1 MKQVKSFVIFIS
13 FLIIVVADDGF
24 GQVNTEK
31 FRKHA
36 KTEGFIFSVGFGF
49 GFSGGNSDYVSADAT
64 ARVDYN
70 GKRNNAFLVGNFD
83 YRESNRQKAVHKG
96 FLHLRGIR
104 PMTSK
109 LALEG
114 FLQQQFDQFLLLNDR
129 KLIGSSLRIRTM
141 DFISAKDTITG
152 LSSYLGL
159 GIMYE
164 REIYNVGVETEEL
177 VKKEPLRITSYLTFD
192 YAISERINC
201 WAVGY
206 FQPKVDRLDNFKTV
220 LETGMEIWIIGRL
233 FFTFDLGYRFI
244 SEPVGD
250 VKKYDLVIKNGLR
263 VTIP

>member
-1 MKQVKSFVIFIS
+1 MKQVKLFVIFIS
-13 FLIIVVADDGF
+13 FLNIVLASSLF
-24 GQVNTEK
+24 AQVNTEK

-36 KTEGFIFSVGFGF
+36 KTEGFIFSAGFGF
-49 GFSGGNSDYVSADAT
+49 GYSAGNSDYVSADAS

-70 GKRNNAFLVGNFD
+70 GKSNNAFLVGNFD
-83 YRESNRQKAVHKG
+83 YKESNKEKAVHKG
-96 FLHLRGIR
+96 FLHFRGIR
-104 PMTSK
+104 PLTPG

-129 KLIGSSLRIRTM
+129 KLIGTSLRIRTM
-141 DFISAKDTITG
+141 DFRSVKDTLTG

-164 REIYNVGVETEEL
+164 REVYNVGLETEEL
-177 VKKEPLRITSYLTFD
+177 VKKEPLRISSYLTFD

-201 WAVGY
+201 WVVGY
-206 FQPKVDRLDNFKTV
+206 YQPKIDRFDNFKAV
-220 LETGMEIWIIGRL
+220 LEAGMEISIIGRL

-250 VKKYDLVIKNGLR
+250 VEKYDVVIKNGLR